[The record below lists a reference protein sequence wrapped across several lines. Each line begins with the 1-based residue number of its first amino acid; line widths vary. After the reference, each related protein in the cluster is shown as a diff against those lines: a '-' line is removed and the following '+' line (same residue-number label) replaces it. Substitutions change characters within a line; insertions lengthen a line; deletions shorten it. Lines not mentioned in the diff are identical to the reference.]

1 MGQDL
6 RDKLRRPWGDGGWI
20 LGADLVGPGFLK
32 KCPGLCFGQRDLY
45 RLIQR

>member
-6 RDKLRRPWGDGGWI
+6 RDKLCRPWGDGGRI
-20 LGADLVGPGFLK
+20 LGADLVGPGILK
-32 KCPGLCFGQRDLY
+32 KRPGLRFCQRDLY